1 MEARE
6 QGEKMLLEAKTIESI
21 WNDTVNT
28 IKISDSKQTY
38 KDYLDKHNL
47 ETLPIPEWADQ
58 VDMAYFWL
66 QSSINGQLVWE
77 KTKARATWDSVVRL
91 IEKGA
96 LFAPPEVEAEDRSTL
111 KDEQLPELEATKA
124 SSEVYKCGFKFKN
137 NRVCKREY
145 QTMGR
150 FLTHRKKH
158 GE

>member
-1 MEARE
+1 VEARE
-6 QGEKMLLEAKTIESI
+6 QGEEMLLETKTIESI

-28 IKISDSKQTY
+28 IKISDAKQTY
-38 KDYLDKHNL
+38 QDYLDKHNL
-47 ETLPIPEWADQ
+47 ETLPVPEWSNQ

-66 QSSINGQLVWE
+66 QSSVNGQLVWE

-111 KDEQLPELEATKA
+111 KDEQLPELETTEA
-124 SSEVYKCGFKFKN
+124 SSKVYKCGFKFKN